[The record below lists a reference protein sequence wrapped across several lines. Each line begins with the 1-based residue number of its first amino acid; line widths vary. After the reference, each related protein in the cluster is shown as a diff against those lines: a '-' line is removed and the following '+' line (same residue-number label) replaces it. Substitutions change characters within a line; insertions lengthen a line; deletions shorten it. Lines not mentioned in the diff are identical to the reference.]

1 MSCDD
6 VREHLA
12 DHVLGTLPQEL
23 EAGVRGH
30 LRGCMACRRDL
41 AALED
46 GMSTFARA
54 AHQVEPPEALKTRVL
69 SVLAEE
75 QADSPNALGRKR
87 FPLRRI
93 ALAAAAV
100 IVLGTSVGV
109 ATVQSQQAG
118 RYEALASNYR
128 NFLHALGG
136 KDVRVGTLR
145 ATGDQP
151 IQGSVVMYD
160 SDKGQSWILV
170 LARAPGETGQA
181 QVVVSSSRRRIQLH
195 PLVFGP
201 SGEASSWLVTASD
214 ISRFDHVRILGPTG
228 AVLATGVAS
237 RE

>member
-46 GMSTFARA
+46 GMTTFARA

-69 SVLAEE
+69 SVLEEE
-75 QADSPNALGRKR
+75 QADAPNALRRKR

-109 ATVQSQQAG
+109 ATVQSQHAG

-145 ATGDQP
+145 AAGDQP
-151 IQGSVVMYD
+151 IQGSIVMYD

-195 PLVFGP
+195 PLEFGS

-228 AVLATGVAS
+228 AVLATGVATH
-237 RE
+237 E